1 MQRNLISTIF
11 MVAAVLIS
19 LSAGSWWLRAAVLSP
34 TSSVGATAAILDDEG
49 IRNEITTIVSAATSD
64 RLGQP
69 AREIAQFIDPILN
82 SKAGAAVMAEIVAAG
97 HARLIGER
105 QEPLRITGP
114 EMVQIVRDEAVTEL
128 PPVTIPIGE
137 VPSLSLIKTILWW
150 TTLIPA
156 IAALLAVGFAIFARP
171 ERRDLQLALTA
182 LMFGLAISALLFAV
196 VIPMWGLPALS
207 DTTWIGAISRLA
219 RRTLLLIVPAILI
232 FIGLGIASHL
242 ATGNRPS
249 RGRNQ
254 WTSPI
259 SSGRYVSDRNW
270 YR

>member
-11 MVAAVLIS
+11 MVAAALIS
-19 LSAGSWWLRAAVLSP
+19 LSAGSWWLRAAVLTP
-34 TSSVGATAAILDDEG
+34 TSSVGATAAILTDDG
-49 IRNEITTIVSAATSD
+49 IRNEIITIVSAATSD

-69 AREIAQFIDPILN
+69 AREIAEFIDPILR
-82 SKAGAAVMAEIVAAG
+82 SKAGAAVMAEIVSAG

-105 QEPLRITGP
+105 QESLRITGP

-150 TTLIPA
+150 TTIVPG
-156 IAALLAVGFAIFARP
+156 IAALLAIGFALFARP
-171 ERRDLQLALTA
+171 ERRDLQIAMTA
-182 LMFGLAISALLFAV
+182 LMFSLAISALLFAV

-207 DTTWIGAISRLA
+207 DTTWIATISRLA
-219 RRTLLLIVPAILI
+219 QRTLLLVGPAILV
-232 FIGLGIASHL
+232 FTSLGIASHL
-242 ATGNRPS
+242 TTGNRPG

>member
-11 MVAAVLIS
+11 MVAAALIS
-19 LSAGSWWLRAAVLSP
+19 LSVGSWWLRATVLSP

-49 IRNEITTIVSAATSD
+49 IRNEITTIVSAATAD

-69 AREIAQFIDPILN
+69 ARQISEFIDPILD
-82 SKAGAAVMAEIVAAG
+82 SKAGAAVMAEIIAAG

-105 QEPLRITGP
+105 QEPLRISGP
-114 EMVQIVRDEAVTEL
+114 EMVQIVRHEAVTEL

-137 VPSLSLIKTILWW
+137 VSSLSVIKTILWW

-156 IAALLAVGFAIFARP
+156 IAALLAIGFAFFARP
-171 ERRDLQLALTA
+171 ERRDLQVAMTA
-182 LMFGLAISALLFAV
+182 LMFGLALSAVLFAV
-196 VIPMWGLPALS
+196 IIPIWGLPALS
-207 DTTWIGAISRLA
+207 DTTWINAISRLA
-219 RRTLLLIVPAILI
+219 RRTLLLVIPAILL
-232 FIGLGIASHL
+232 FTGSGIASL
-242 ATGNRPS
+242 LNTGSRPG